1 MPNSV
6 TTIFGFS
13 PTGRHET
20 IRITEGDSELIYTF
34 ISYEC
39 QIYALIVLKTVQCVS
54 HYKLFAC
61 IPFLTEKATP
71 TLSLHVVQKCDGLD
85 SDQSFEVT
93 VCLRQCHSL
102 DFDSLNA

>member
-6 TTIFGFS
+6 TTIFGFW
-13 PTGRHET
+13 PTGHHET

-54 HYKLFAC
+54 HYELFAC
-61 IPFLTEKATP
+61 IPFLTEKSNTNIIAACCT
-71 TLSLHVVQKCDGLD
+71 
-85 SDQSFEVT
+85 EV
-93 VCLRQCHSL
+93 RRFGQRSE
-102 DFDSLNA
+102 F